1 MSDLP
6 AASSRDAGG
15 VEGAS
20 RRAPMELR
28 WRLSLVIGVLLTAAL
43 TLAAIVAVG
52 NTREAV
58 QREIGASL
66 LTAEASLDLTLS
78 LLSDQG
84 ANDVDAALTR
94 WSSGYAGGRHLCV
107 AIDSPLQR
115 QRPCAVSS
123 EVDGVPDWFAKGA
136 DAVHPPVMRSVETEA
151 GRLSVYLVTDPRDE
165 LREAWTDVRGLLA
178 LMGLLAFAVNGCIFV
193 AVSRGLRP
201 LRELVG
207 AMDQIGRGEATPGLS
222 HGGAY
227 EMQVLSQG
235 LQGLAKRLAQAREV
249 VRRLH
254 LRNLDVQEEERR
266 MVARELH
273 DEIGQHVAAIEM
285 ETIRI
290 GRMSAAEEV
299 ERQLRLKQLRQSIA
313 EIHRLSRSLIHRL
326 RPPAIE
332 SLGLSAALDALFDRW
347 RQDYPEAD
355 LRYDIESDVDRM
367 AASRAVHLYRI
378 AQESLSNVARH
389 AGARK
394 VWVGVDL
401 QGDRI
406 RLQVID
412 DGCGFDPGTTYPGF
426 GLVGMRERVEALSG
440 QIDVRSRAAAGTIVE
455 VLIPVTRPQP
465 LESRRKPLAKR
476 VDPAALTVPG
486 QTHA

>member
-1 MSDLP
+1 
-6 AASSRDAGG
+6 
-15 VEGAS
+15 
-20 RRAPMELR
+20 MELR
-28 WRLSLVIGVLLTAAL
+28 WRLSLAIGILLTAAL
-43 TLAAIVAVG
+43 TLASIFAVG

-66 LTAEASLDLTLS
+66 LTAESSLDLTLS
-78 LLSDQG
+78 LLRGQ
-84 ANDVDAALTR
+84 DASRMHAVLTR
-94 WSSGYAGGRHLCV
+94 WSDAYAGGRHLCV
-107 AIDSPLQR
+107 SVDSAVQP
-115 QRPCAVSS
+115 QRPCAISA
-123 EVDGVPDWFAKGA
+123 EVEGVPAWFAKGA
-136 DAVHPPVMRSVETEA
+136 DAGQPPVIRSVATEA
-151 GRLSVYLVTDPRDE
+151 GPLTVYLVTDPRDE
-165 LREAWTDVRGLLA
+165 LREAWTDVRGLLV
-178 LMGLLAFAVNGCIFV
+178 LMGLLAFAVNLCIFV

-201 LRELVG
+201 LRELVS
-207 AMDQIGRGEATPGLS
+207 AMDRIGRGEAAPGLS
-222 HGGAY
+222 HSGAY

-235 LQGLAKRLAQAREV
+235 LQGLAARLAQAREV

-254 LRNLDVQEEERR
+254 LRNLDVQEEERK

-273 DEIGQHVAAIEM
+273 DEIGHHVAAIEM

-290 GRMSAAEEV
+290 GRMSAGEES

-313 EIHRLSRSLIHRL
+313 EIHRLSRNLIHRL

-332 SLGLSAALDALFDRW
+332 SLGLSAALEALFDRW
-347 RQDYPEAD
+347 RRDHPEAD
-355 LRYDIESDVDRM
+355 LRFDIESDVDRI

-394 VWVGVDL
+394 VWVGVDVH
-401 QGDRI
+401 GDCV

-412 DGCGFDPGTTYPGF
+412 DGCGFDPDKAYPGF

-440 QIDVRSRAAAGTIVE
+440 QIDVRSRAGAGTIVE
-455 VLIPVTRPQP
+455 VSI
-465 LESRRKPLAKR
+465 R
-476 VDPAALTVPG
+476 VARSQRAELRGTASAARADPSASAVPG